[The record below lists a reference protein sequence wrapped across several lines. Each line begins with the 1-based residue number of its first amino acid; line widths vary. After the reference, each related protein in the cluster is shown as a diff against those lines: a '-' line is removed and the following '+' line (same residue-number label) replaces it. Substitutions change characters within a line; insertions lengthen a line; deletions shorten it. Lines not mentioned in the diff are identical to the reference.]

1 MSYVRALNGFH
12 MLKVVIQY
20 TNVLRLQSIVGV
32 NIHFIKGTRLKGR
45 FDNMLHNPTGKERLA
60 LAFLLGML
68 AILGPLNIDMYLPSF
83 PEIADD
89 LSASA
94 SLVQLSLTACLVGL
108 TIGQLIVG
116 PVSDAQGRRKPLL
129 ICIFLFALSSLFCA
143 LSPNITTLV
152 AARFLQGFT
161 ASAGLVLSRAIVRDV
176 FTGRE
181 LSKFFSLL
189 MVITAVAPMVAPM
202 TGGAILLLPFATWH
216 TIFHVLTII
225 GFLLVLLIALRLKE
239 TLPPEK
245 RIPSSIG
252 TSVKTMGSLL
262 KDRSFMGYALTVG
275 FIHGGSFAYV
285 SGTPFVYQDIYGVS
299 PQVFSILFGING
311 LAIISGSFIIGR
323 FGGIIHEK
331 RLLRMAVITA
341 MIATAVLLTMT
352 IIHGP
357 LATLV
362 ISIFVY
368 MITIG
373 MVLTSTF
380 TLAMERQGHRAGSA
394 SALLG
399 MLPLLLGSIV
409 SPLVGINETTAIPMG
424 AIMFVTAV
432 IGSLAFFGLTK
443 ERAN

>member
-1 MSYVRALNGFH
+1 
-12 MLKVVIQY
+12 MLQ
-20 TNVLRLQSIVGV
+20 
-32 NIHFIKGTRLKGR
+32 
-45 FDNMLHNPTGKERLA
+45 NPTGKERLA
-60 LAFLLGML
+60 LALLLGML

-202 TGGAILLLPFATWH
+202 TGGAILLLPFASWH

-225 GFLLVLLIALRLKE
+225 GFLLVLLIAFRLKE

-275 FIHGGSFAYV
+275 FVHGGSFAYV

-331 RLLRMAVITA
+331 SLLRIAVITA
-341 MIATAVLLTMT
+341 MIATAVLLAMTM
-352 IIHGP
+352 IHGP

-362 ISIFVY
+362 ISIFIY

-432 IGSLAFFGLTK
+432 IGALAFFGLTK
-443 ERAN
+443 ERAGQNS

>member
-1 MSYVRALNGFH
+1 M
-12 MLKVVIQY
+12 Q
-20 TNVLRLQSIVGV
+20 
-32 NIHFIKGTRLKGR
+32 
-45 FDNMLHNPTGKERLA
+45 HNPTGKERLA

-83 PEIADD
+83 PEIAED

-216 TIFHVLTII
+216 TIFHVLMII

-331 RLLRMAVITA
+331 SLLRMAVITA

-352 IIHGP
+352 VIHGP

-362 ISIFVY
+362 ISIFIY

-380 TLAMERQGHRAGSA
+380 TLAMEKQGHRAGSA

-409 SPLVGINETTAIPMG
+409 SPLVGINETTAVPMG

-443 ERAN
+443 ERVGQNS

>member
-1 MSYVRALNGFH
+1 
-12 MLKVVIQY
+12 
-20 TNVLRLQSIVGV
+20 
-32 NIHFIKGTRLKGR
+32 
-45 FDNMLHNPTGKERLA
+45 MLHNPTGKERLA

-83 PEIADD
+83 PEIAKD

-143 LSPNITTLV
+143 LSPNITILV

-216 TIFHVLTII
+216 TIFHVLMII

-331 RLLRMAVITA
+331 SLLRIAVITA

-352 IIHGP
+352 MIHGP

-362 ISIFVY
+362 ISIFIY

-380 TLAMERQGHRAGSA
+380 TLAMEKQGHRAGSA

-409 SPLVGINETTAIPMG
+409 SPLVGINETTAVPMG
-424 AIMFVTAV
+424 AIMFVTDV

-443 ERAN
+443 ERVGQNS

>member
-1 MSYVRALNGFH
+1 
-12 MLKVVIQY
+12 MLQ
-20 TNVLRLQSIVGV
+20 
-32 NIHFIKGTRLKGR
+32 
-45 FDNMLHNPTGKERLA
+45 NPTGKERLA
-60 LAFLLGML
+60 LALLLGML

-143 LSPNITTLV
+143 LSPDITTLV

-202 TGGAILLLPFATWH
+202 TGGAILLLPFASWH

-225 GFLLVLLIALRLKE
+225 GFLLVLLIAFRLKE

-275 FIHGGSFAYV
+275 FVHGGSFAYV

-331 RLLRMAVITA
+331 SLLRIAVITA
-341 MIATAVLLTMT
+341 MIATAVLLAMTM
-352 IIHGP
+352 IHGP

-362 ISIFVY
+362 ISIFIY

-399 MLPLLLGSIV
+399 MLPLLLGSVV

-432 IGSLAFFGLTK
+432 IGALAFFGLTK
-443 ERAN
+443 ERAGQNS

>member
-1 MSYVRALNGFH
+1 
-12 MLKVVIQY
+12 
-20 TNVLRLQSIVGV
+20 
-32 NIHFIKGTRLKGR
+32 
-45 FDNMLHNPTGKERLA
+45 MLHNPTGKERLA

-68 AILGPLNIDMYLPSF
+68 AILKFPLNIDMYLPSF
-83 PEIADD
+83 PEIAED

-216 TIFHVLTII
+216 TIFHVLMII

-331 RLLRMAVITA
+331 SLLRIAVITA

-352 IIHGP
+352 MIHGP

-362 ISIFVY
+362 ISIFIY

-380 TLAMERQGHRAGSA
+380 TLAMEKQGHRAGSA

-409 SPLVGINETTAIPMG
+409 SPLVGINETTAVPMG

-443 ERAN
+443 ERVGQNS

>member
-1 MSYVRALNGFH
+1 
-12 MLKVVIQY
+12 
-20 TNVLRLQSIVGV
+20 
-32 NIHFIKGTRLKGR
+32 
-45 FDNMLHNPTGKERLA
+45 MLHNPTGKERLS

-176 FTGRE
+176 FSGRE

-331 RLLRMAVITA
+331 NLLRMAVITA

-352 IIHGP
+352 MIHGP

-362 ISIFVY
+362 ISIFIY

-380 TLAMERQGHRAGSA
+380 TLAMEKQGHRAGSA

-443 ERAN
+443 ERAEQNQ

>member
-1 MSYVRALNGFH
+1 
-12 MLKVVIQY
+12 
-20 TNVLRLQSIVGV
+20 
-32 NIHFIKGTRLKGR
+32 
-45 FDNMLHNPTGKERLA
+45 MLHNPTGKERLA

-83 PEIADD
+83 PEIAED
-89 LSASA
+89 LSARA
-94 SLVQLSLTACLVGL
+94 SLVQLSLTACLIGL
-108 TIGQLIVG
+108 TIGQVVVG
-116 PVSDAQGRRKPLL
+116 PLSDAKGRRKPLL
-129 ICIFLFALSSLFCA
+129 LCIFLFALFSLFCA
-143 LSPNITTLV
+143 LAPNITTLV
-152 AARFLQGFT
+152 IARFLQGFT

-202 TGGAILLLPFATWH
+202 TGGAILLLPFASWH
-216 TIFHVLTII
+216 TIFLFLTVI
-225 GFLLVLLIALRLKE
+225 GFLLVLIIALKLTE

-252 TSVKTMGSLL
+252 NSVRTMGSLL
-262 KDRSFMGYALTVG
+262 KDRSFIGYALTVG

-331 RLLRMAVITA
+331 SLLRIGVITA
-341 MIATAVLLTMT
+341 MTATAVLLVMT

-357 LATLV
+357 LAALV
-362 ISIFVY
+362 ISIFIY

-373 MVLTSTF
+373 MTLTSTF
-380 TLAMERQGHRAGSA
+380 TLAMEKQGHRAGSA

-409 SPLVGINETTAIPMG
+409 SPLVGMNEATAVPMG
-424 AIMFVTAV
+424 AIMFTTSV
-432 IGSLAFFGLTK
+432 IGSIAFFTLTTKPEKAKK
-443 ERAN
+443 E

>member
-1 MSYVRALNGFH
+1 
-12 MLKVVIQY
+12 
-20 TNVLRLQSIVGV
+20 
-32 NIHFIKGTRLKGR
+32 
-45 FDNMLHNPTGKERLA
+45 MLHNPTGKERLA

-89 LSASA
+89 LSARA
-94 SLVQLSLTACLVGL
+94 SLVQLSLTACLIGL
-108 TIGQLIVG
+108 TIGQIIVG
-116 PVSDAQGRRKPLL
+116 PVSDAKGRRKPLL

-152 AARFLQGFT
+152 IARFLQGFT

-216 TIFHVLTII
+216 TIFHFLTLI
-225 GFLLVLLIALRLKE
+225 GFILVLIIALRLKE

-252 TSVKTMGSLL
+252 TSVRTMGSLM
-262 KDRSFMGYALTVG
+262 KDRSFIGYALTVG

-311 LAIISGSFIIGR
+311 LAIITGSFIIGR
-323 FGGIIHEK
+323 YGGIIHEK
-331 RLLRMAVITA
+331 SLLRIAVITA
-341 MIATAVLLTMT
+341 FIATAVLLTMT
-352 IIHGP
+352 IVHGP
-357 LATLV
+357 LITLV
-362 ISIFVY
+362 ISIFIY

-380 TLAMERQGHRAGSA
+380 TLAMENQGHRAGSA
-394 SALLG
+394 SAMLG

-424 AIMFVTAV
+424 AIMFITSV
-432 IGSLAFFGLTK
+432 IGSLAFFKLTK
-443 ERAN
+443 QKAEQQ

>member
-1 MSYVRALNGFH
+1 
-12 MLKVVIQY
+12 MLQ
-20 TNVLRLQSIVGV
+20 
-32 NIHFIKGTRLKGR
+32 
-45 FDNMLHNPTGKERLA
+45 NPTGKERLA

-83 PEIADD
+83 PKIADD

-225 GFLLVLLIALRLKE
+225 GFLLVLLIAFRLKE

-285 SGTPFVYQDIYGVS
+285 SGTPFVYQGIYGVS

-311 LAIISGSFIIGR
+311 LAIISGSFMIGR

-331 RLLRMAVITA
+331 KLLRIAVITA

-352 IIHGP
+352 MIHGP

-362 ISIFVY
+362 ISIFIY

-380 TLAMERQGHRAGSA
+380 TLAMEKQGHRAGSA

-443 ERAN
+443 ERAEQKT

>member
-1 MSYVRALNGFH
+1 
-12 MLKVVIQY
+12 
-20 TNVLRLQSIVGV
+20 
-32 NIHFIKGTRLKGR
+32 
-45 FDNMLHNPTGKERLA
+45 MLHNPTGKERLA

-83 PEIADD
+83 PEIAED
-89 LSASA
+89 LSARA
-94 SLVQLSLTACLVGL
+94 SLVQLSLTACLIGL
-108 TIGQLIVG
+108 TIGQVVVG
-116 PVSDAQGRRKPLL
+116 PLSDAQGRRKPLL
-129 ICIFLFALSSLFCA
+129 LCIFLFALFSLFCA
-143 LSPNITTLV
+143 LAPNITTLV
-152 AARFLQGFT
+152 IARFLQGFT

-202 TGGAILLLPFATWH
+202 TGGAILLLPFASWH
-216 TIFHVLTII
+216 TIFLFLTVI
-225 GFLLVLLIALRLKE
+225 GFLLVLIIALKLKE

-252 TSVKTMGSLL
+252 NSVRTMGSLL
-262 KDRSFMGYALTVG
+262 KDRSFIGYALTVG

-299 PQVFSILFGING
+299 PQVFSVLFGING
-311 LAIISGSFIIGR
+311 LAIITGSFIIGR

-331 RLLRMAVITA
+331 SLLRIGVITA
-341 MIATAVLLTMT
+341 MTATAVLLVMT

-357 LATLV
+357 LVALV
-362 ISIFVY
+362 ISIFIY

-373 MVLTSTF
+373 MTLTSTF
-380 TLAMERQGHRAGSA
+380 TLAMEKQGHRAGSA

-409 SPLVGINETTAIPMG
+409 SPLVGMNEATAVPMG
-424 AIMFVTAV
+424 LIMFTTSV
-432 IGSLAFFGLTK
+432 IGSIAFFTLTTKQEKAKK
-443 ERAN
+443 E

>member
-1 MSYVRALNGFH
+1 
-12 MLKVVIQY
+12 MLQ
-20 TNVLRLQSIVGV
+20 
-32 NIHFIKGTRLKGR
+32 
-45 FDNMLHNPTGKERLA
+45 NPTGKERLA

-83 PEIADD
+83 PDIADD

-94 SLVQLSLTACLVGL
+94 SLVQLSLTACLIGL
-108 TIGQLIVG
+108 TIGQVIVG

-152 AARFLQGFT
+152 AARFLQGIT

-189 MVITAVAPMVAPM
+189 MVITAVAPMIAPM
-202 TGGAILLLPFATWH
+202 TGGALLLLPFATWH
-216 TIFHVLTII
+216 TIFHFLTIV
-225 GFLLVLLIALRLKE
+225 GFVLVLIIALRLKE

-252 TSVKTMGSLL
+252 TSVRTMGSLL

-275 FIHGGSFAYV
+275 FVHGGSFAYV

-311 LAIISGSFIIGR
+311 LAIITGSFIIGR

-331 RLLRMAVITA
+331 SLLRMAVITA

-352 IIHGP
+352 MIHGP
-357 LATLV
+357 LAALV

-380 TLAMERQGHRAGSA
+380 TLAMEKQGHRAGSA

-409 SPLVGINETTAIPMG
+409 SPLVGIDETTAVPMG

-432 IGSLAFFGLTK
+432 IGSLAFFRLTK
-443 ERAN
+443 ESVKQN

>member
-1 MSYVRALNGFH
+1 
-12 MLKVVIQY
+12 
-20 TNVLRLQSIVGV
+20 
-32 NIHFIKGTRLKGR
+32 
-45 FDNMLHNPTGKERLA
+45 MLHNPTGKERLA

-83 PEIADD
+83 PEIAED

-143 LSPNITTLV
+143 LAPNITTLV

-216 TIFHVLTII
+216 TIFHVLMII

-331 RLLRMAVITA
+331 SLLRIAVITA
-341 MIATAVLLTMT
+341 VIATAVLLTMT
-352 IIHGP
+352 MIHGP

-362 ISIFVY
+362 ISIFIY

-380 TLAMERQGHRAGSA
+380 TLAMEKQGHRAGSA
-394 SALLG
+394 SARCLECFRCSSVQSCHRL
-399 MLPLLLGSIV
+399 
-409 SPLVGINETTAIPMG
+409 
-424 AIMFVTAV
+424 
-432 IGSLAFFGLTK
+432 
-443 ERAN
+443 

>member
-1 MSYVRALNGFH
+1 
-12 MLKVVIQY
+12 
-20 TNVLRLQSIVGV
+20 
-32 NIHFIKGTRLKGR
+32 
-45 FDNMLHNPTGKERLA
+45 MLHNPTGKERLA

-89 LSASA
+89 LSARA
-94 SLVQLSLTACLVGL
+94 SLVQLSLTACLIGL
-108 TIGQLIVG
+108 TIGQIIVG
-116 PVSDAQGRRKPLL
+116 PVSDAKGRRKPLL

-152 AARFLQGFT
+152 IARFLQGFT

-216 TIFHVLTII
+216 TVFHFLTLI
-225 GFLLVLLIALRLKE
+225 GFILVLIIALRLKE

-252 TSVKTMGSLL
+252 TSVRTMGSLM
-262 KDRSFMGYALTVG
+262 KDRSFIGYALTVG

-311 LAIISGSFIIGR
+311 LAIITGSFIIGR

-331 RLLRMAVITA
+331 SLLRIAVITA
-341 MIATAVLLTMT
+341 FIATAVLLTMT
-352 IIHGP
+352 IVHGP
-357 LATLV
+357 LITLV
-362 ISIFVY
+362 ISIFIY

-380 TLAMERQGHRAGSA
+380 TLAMENQGHRAGSA
-394 SALLG
+394 SAMLG

-424 AIMFVTAV
+424 AIMFITSV
-432 IGSLAFFGLTK
+432 IGSLAFFKLTK
-443 ERAN
+443 QKAEQQ

>member
-1 MSYVRALNGFH
+1 
-12 MLKVVIQY
+12 
-20 TNVLRLQSIVGV
+20 
-32 NIHFIKGTRLKGR
+32 
-45 FDNMLHNPTGKERLA
+45 MLHNPTGKERLA

-83 PEIADD
+83 PEIAED

-216 TIFHVLTII
+216 TIFHVLMII

-331 RLLRMAVITA
+331 SLLRIAVITA

-352 IIHGP
+352 MIHGP

-362 ISIFVY
+362 ISIFIY

-380 TLAMERQGHRAGSA
+380 TLAMEKQGHRAGSA

-409 SPLVGINETTAIPMG
+409 SPLVGINETTAVPMG

-443 ERAN
+443 ERVGQNS

>member
-1 MSYVRALNGFH
+1 
-12 MLKVVIQY
+12 
-20 TNVLRLQSIVGV
+20 
-32 NIHFIKGTRLKGR
+32 
-45 FDNMLHNPTGKERLA
+45 MLHNPTGKERLA

-83 PEIADD
+83 PEIAED

-216 TIFHVLTII
+216 TIFHVLMII

-239 TLPPEK
+239 TLPSEK

-331 RLLRMAVITA
+331 SLLRIAVITA
-341 MIATAVLLTMT
+341 VIATAVLLTMT
-352 IIHGP
+352 MIHGP

-362 ISIFVY
+362 ISIFIY

-380 TLAMERQGHRAGSA
+380 TLAMEKQGHRAGSA

-409 SPLVGINETTAIPMG
+409 SPLVGINETTAVPMG

-443 ERAN
+443 ERVGQNS

>member
-1 MSYVRALNGFH
+1 
-12 MLKVVIQY
+12 
-20 TNVLRLQSIVGV
+20 
-32 NIHFIKGTRLKGR
+32 
-45 FDNMLHNPTGKERLA
+45 MLHNPTGKERLA

-202 TGGAILLLPFATWH
+202 TGGAILLLPYATWH
-216 TIFHVLTII
+216 TIFHVLMII
-225 GFLLVLLIALRLKE
+225 GFLLVLLIAFRLKE

-252 TSVKTMGSLL
+252 TSVRTMGSLL

-331 RLLRMAVITA
+331 SLLRIAVITA

-352 IIHGP
+352 MIHGP

-362 ISIFVY
+362 ISIFIY

-380 TLAMERQGHRAGSA
+380 TLAMEKQGHRAGSA

-443 ERAN
+443 EQAKQNS

>member
-1 MSYVRALNGFH
+1 
-12 MLKVVIQY
+12 MLQ
-20 TNVLRLQSIVGV
+20 
-32 NIHFIKGTRLKGR
+32 
-45 FDNMLHNPTGKERLA
+45 NPTGKERLA
-60 LAFLLGML
+60 LALLLGML

-202 TGGAILLLPFATWH
+202 TGGAILLLPFASWH

-225 GFLLVLLIALRLKE
+225 GFLLVLLIAFRLKE

-275 FIHGGSFAYV
+275 FVHGGSFAYV

-331 RLLRMAVITA
+331 SLLRIAVITA
-341 MIATAVLLTMT
+341 MIATAVLLAMTM
-352 IIHGP
+352 IHGP

-362 ISIFVY
+362 ISIFIY

-399 MLPLLLGSIV
+399 MLPLLLGSVV

-432 IGSLAFFGLTK
+432 IGALAFFGLTK
-443 ERAN
+443 ERAGQNS

>member
-1 MSYVRALNGFH
+1 
-12 MLKVVIQY
+12 
-20 TNVLRLQSIVGV
+20 
-32 NIHFIKGTRLKGR
+32 
-45 FDNMLHNPTGKERLA
+45 MLHNPTGKERLA

-89 LSASA
+89 LSANA

-216 TIFHVLTII
+216 TIFHVLMII

-262 KDRSFMGYALTVG
+262 KDRSFIGYALTVG

-311 LAIISGSFIIGR
+311 LAIISGSFMIGR

-331 RLLRMAVITA
+331 SLLRTAVITA

-352 IIHGP
+352 MIHGP
-357 LATLV
+357 LAALV
-362 ISIFVY
+362 ISIFIY

-380 TLAMERQGHRAGSA
+380 TLAMEKQGHRAGSA
-394 SALLG
+394 SAMLG

-443 ERAN
+443 ERAEQNS